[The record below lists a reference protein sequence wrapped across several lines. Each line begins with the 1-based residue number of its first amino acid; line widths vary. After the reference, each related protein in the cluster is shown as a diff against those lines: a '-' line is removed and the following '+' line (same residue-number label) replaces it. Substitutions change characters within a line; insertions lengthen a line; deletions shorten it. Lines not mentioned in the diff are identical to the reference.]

1 MANSKSALKRVRQN
15 EKRREAHRK
24 VRSAIRTFTNRFDAA
39 IDGGKKK
46 DAAEA
51 YRQVVSVLDRAASKR
66 VIPKQRADR
75 KKGRMATR
83 LAAL

>member
-24 VRSAIRTFTNRFDAA
+24 VRSVIRTYTNKFDAA
-39 IDGGKKK
+39 IEAGKAD
-46 DAAEA
+46 DAQAA
-51 YRQVVSVLDRAASKR
+51 YREVSSVLDRAAAKG
-66 VIPKQRADR
+66 VIPRTRASR

-83 LAAL
+83 LASI